1 MKYQPPKTISC
12 HQWLACNLAGAS
24 FPDLFLLASF
34 SSERETGIWTL
45 FFHLEVAVFFCYCSC
60 QGFTK
65 VSEFLPMWP
74 DFCVVCF
81 SMHLDGNLEKHK
93 KYGQQ
98 SDFLALIIL
107 YGQNTFLDIFFSKF
121 SSKCIENTEIW
132 PLRAE
137 TLTNSHSTGALAKIE
152 NATIHLD
159 KSKWKNNC

>member
-24 FPDLFLLASF
+24 FPDLFFYWQASVVRGKLAFGPYF
-34 SSERETGIWTL
+34 SISKWL
-45 FFHLEVAVFFCYCSC
+45 FFFCYCSC

-107 YGQNTFLDIFFSKF
+107 YGQNTFLDIFFSKC

-137 TLTNSHSTGALAKIE
+137 TLTNSFHRSI
-152 NATIHLD
+152 
-159 KSKWKNNC
+159 SKNWKCNNSFR